1 MSVALSGQEAP
12 RLLVMVHGGMACRN
26 GLYQLPGMGN
36 ARSTAETAPWGSNL
50 NRGRGSSPTQQWK
63 VHFHPSLK
71 PSRNI
76 SPTSSFTS
84 YILHLHSQGGHSWSL
99 KPLPSPDR
107 GRKKHNLGAYLAE

>member
-50 NRGRGSSPTQQWK
+50 EIGDEAALPLSSGKFTSTLPSSPQGTYPPPP
-63 VHFHPSLK
+63 HLHL
-71 PSRNI
+71 
-76 SPTSSFTS
+76 TS
-84 YILHLHSQGGHSWSL
+84 YIFILRAATHG
-99 KPLPSPDR
+99 P
-107 GRKKHNLGAYLAE
+107 